1 MLQEVIQFAY
11 RAHNGQ
17 TRRDRFTPYISHPQ
31 NVAERLRGESD
42 EVIMTAWL
50 HDVLEDTK
58 ETPDSMR
65 AAGIPESVIE
75 AVQVLTKVPGED
87 YSVYLTRVKAH
98 PVARKVKIADMLS
111 NLSDSPT
118 DKQILKYAHGL
129 IALLTPEN
137 K

>member
-17 TRRDRFTPYISHPQ
+17 TRRDCFTPYISHPR
-31 NVAERLRGESD
+31 NVTEKLRGESD

-50 HDVLEDTK
+50 HDVLEDTE

-65 AAGIPESVIE
+65 AAGIPESVIG
-75 AVQVLTKVPGED
+75 AVQILTKVPGED
-87 YSVYLTRVKAH
+87 YSVYLARVKAH
-98 PVARKVKIADMLS
+98 PIARKVKIADMLS

-118 DKQILKYAHGL
+118 NKQILKYAYGL
-129 IALLTPEN
+129 ILLVDE
-137 K
+137 